1 MLRAMPDPMIYPVC
15 QWCGGGECL
24 GILTNGR
31 DNLNHITCWRCYETM
46 FRDYGR
52 RPIF

>member
-1 MLRAMPDPMIYPVC
+1 MLHVVPDPTIYPSC
-15 QWCGGGECL
+15 EWCGGGENL
-24 GILTNGR
+24 GRLQNATRNY
-31 DNLNHITCWRCYETM
+31 NYITCARCYETM